1 MQILTVTHE
10 RAKPALH
17 TSPPRVPLHC
27 HLVFFCSFYSS
38 LFSFFSVILVLS
50 ALFFFY
56 AISKKRMSQ
65 GIQKR
70 DPFIRSENNGDAV
83 FPSAD
88 VNRLK

>member
-27 HLVFFCSFYSS
+27 HLVLFFVLLVPF
-38 LFSFFSVILVLS
+38 FFSVILVLS

-70 DPFIRSENNGDAV
+70 DPFIRSENNGVAG